1 MPRHDLTA
9 LLERDAVVPIFSRS
23 DRAEAERVADA
34 VVGAGGSVLEF
45 TNRQEGALATFAHLA
60 GYLRD
65 RHAHVALG
73 AGTVFDAATAI
84 EFVARGA
91 DFVVSPAFDERV
103 CTACAERGVPYIPG
117 CFTATE
123 VRRAH
128 EAGCSLIKLFPAA
141 PAGTGYLRALRS
153 VFPSV
158 RFVPTGGIAAD
169 PKTVGRWLAAGATAV
184 GLGSDLIAPEGAE
197 ASDLERVPGV
207 LRPLL
212 ALRSGEDAPR
222 R

>member
-23 DRAEAERVADA
+23 DRTEAERVADA

-60 GYLRD
+60 GYLLD

-73 AGTVFDAATAI
+73 AGTVFDATTAI
-84 EFVARGA
+84 EFIARGA
-91 DFVVSPAFDERV
+91 DFVVSPAFDEDV
-103 CTACAERGVPYIPG
+103 CAACADRGVPYIPG

-123 VRRAH
+123 VRRAL

-141 PAGTGYLRALRS
+141 PVGTGYLRALRS
-153 VFPSV
+153 VFPAV

-169 PKTVGRWLAAGATAV
+169 PKTVGKWLAAGATAV

-197 ASDLERVPGV
+197 ASDQERVIGA

-212 ALRSGEDAPR
+212 ALRAGGDAPR
-222 R
+222 S

>member
-1 MPRHDLTA
+1 MPRYDLTA

-23 DRAEAERVADA
+23 DRTVAERVADA

-45 TNRQEGALATFAHLA
+45 TNRQDNALATFAHLA

-65 RHAHVALG
+65 GHAHVALG

-84 EFVARGA
+84 EFIARGA
-91 DFVVSPAFDERV
+91 DFVVSPAFDADV
-103 CTACAERGVPYIPG
+103 CAACADRGVPYIPG

-128 EAGCSLIKLFPAA
+128 EAGCSLVKLFPAA
-141 PAGTGYLRALRS
+141 PVGTGYLRALRS
-153 VFPSV
+153 VFPTV
-158 RFVPTGGIAAD
+158 RFLPTGGITAD
-169 PKTVGRWLAAGATAV
+169 PKTVGKWLAAGATAV
-184 GLGSDLIAPEGAE
+184 GLGSDLIPPEGADRS
-197 ASDLERVPGV
+197 ALEGVPEV

-212 ALRSGEDAPR
+212 ALRDGGGSPEG
-222 R
+222 